1 MPNKVAIMP
10 HLDFL
15 TDEGRSVG
23 ACNTVFV
30 REDENGRR
38 LLCGTNT
45 DTVGVRDA
53 FYNNLTTDSEDAFFH
68 GRPGLVIGG
77 GGAARS
83 AVYALRHCMRVTDI
97 YLVNRDAREIEAVI
111 SWWNTTHKENANGE
125 RDGRIIHVTSIEQAE
140 ALPAPGAVVACVP
153 DFPPQTPEEILARRI
168 FEAMMRK
175 EEKGAVLEMCYN
187 PTPWTEIGHI
197 AEREGWDVILGTEAM
212 IWQGIEQVSSCI
224 IEVFTLRNEG
234 LYDVT

>member
-1 MPNKVAIMP
+1 MP

-23 ACNTVFV
+23 ACNTVFI
-30 REDENGRR
+30 REDENGNR

-53 FYNNLTTDSEDAFFH
+53 FYNNLTTDWEDAFFH
-68 GRPGLVIGG
+68 GRPGLVLGG

-83 AVYALRHCMRVTDI
+83 AIYALRQYMRVTDV
-97 YLVNRDAREIEAVI
+97 YLVNRDAKETEAVI
-111 SWWNTTHKENANGE
+111 NWWNAAHKDSANGE
-125 RDGRIIHVTSIEQAE
+125 NGGRIIHVTSVEQAE
-140 ALPAPGAVVACVP
+140 ALPAPGAVVACIP
-153 DFPPQTPEEILARRI
+153 DFPPQTPDEIMARRI

-187 PTPWTEIGHI
+187 PTPWTEISHI

-212 IWQGIEQVSSCI
+212 IWQGIEQVRSLTFDICHP
-224 IEVFTLRNEG
+224 RNEQV
-234 LYDVT
+234 YSMT